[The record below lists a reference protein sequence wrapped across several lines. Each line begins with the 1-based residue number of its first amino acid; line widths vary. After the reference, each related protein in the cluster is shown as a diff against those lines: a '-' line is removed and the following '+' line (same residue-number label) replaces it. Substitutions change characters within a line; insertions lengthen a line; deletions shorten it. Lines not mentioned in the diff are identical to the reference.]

1 MKKNVVSI
9 SLFPKELLIFVQ
21 ESKNMKSNCKI
32 ILPPKLSALSLYN
45 ADSQAFVA
53 YRVNRQALLV
63 SMLFG

>member
-21 ESKNMKSNCKI
+21 ESKNMKSNCKN

-45 ADSQAFVA
+45 ADSQTFVA
-53 YRVNRQALLV
+53 YRGGANKLL
-63 SMLFG
+63 